1 MSNSNCINL
10 LLLSKRHKISKTNL
24 INLLKNIELL
34 DGNGK
39 TLKSNSKFVIIDKEN
54 VLINEKYFYNEII
67 HTNNFSNLAL
77 TLNNNIPIHEI
88 KDNIVRL
95 KKLNEASKKRLL
107 FLDFEFVSNQYY
119 EVAFQIIENGKLI
132 QKGYF
137 FEEKALEQQFI
148 SENGQYN
155 CISKI
160 VRKTTQLNKNKKN
173 INKFDILSRQKIN
186 YILSDILANV
196 DYMVAHHINSELQVL
211 KNNNI
216 IIPKTK
222 TICTDRLFISEMNTL
237 TRNRIK
243 KTSMKLTDI
252 LDFFELKIDPSKLHY
267 AYYDVEILKIVF
279 FNIVDYFNKKY

>member
-148 SENGQYN
+148 SENGFYN
-155 CISKI
+155 CINKI
-160 VRKTTQLNKNKKN
+160 VTKTNQLKMNKKN
-173 INKFDILSRQKIN
+173 INDIVFFLN
-186 YILSDILANV
+186 F
-196 DYMVAHHINSELQVL
+196 E
-211 KNNNI
+211 
-216 IIPKTK
+216 
-222 TICTDRLFISEMNTL
+222 
-237 TRNRIK
+237 IK